1 MMRKIAISI
10 LIILPFILFAFDKSN
25 VSINPVYRTSQRLGV
40 DLVSGAVKIC
50 ALRVSFPED
59 DNDAT
64 TGNGK
69 FLLRSDT
76 GDSLCSP
83 IVIDP
88 PPHNKAYFR
97 DHIRAAANYFYHVS
111 KGHAVIDTIK
121 SEVYPLID
129 SLTFQVSHKMD
140 YYHPFLQEDSIDV
153 RFARLFRE
161 SVLKADSAGV
171 DFSQYDIVIIFHA
184 GVGQDFDL
192 FLDPTPYDI
201 PSAYLNLN
209 DFRMAF
215 APDNPNYEG
224 IAVENSSYFIK
235 EGIILPETQNHLLFH
250 NWEDVFGGASI
261 PCDYQIGLN
270 GTFAFMMGFYWG
282 LPSLYD
288 TETGETGIGKFG
300 LMDQG
305 SANLNGLVPV
315 VPSAWSRVF
324 LGWEDPVVAGVDQI
338 INLRHVETSSDSLV
352 WKVPIDDY
360 EYFLIENRYASIR
373 PGVSL
378 DSIQYRIYLEN
389 GEDEWPSIFPLIVDS
404 IGAVFSEETG
414 VLLSVS
420 RYDVGLPGS
429 GLLIWHI
436 DESVID
442 ANLSANRINV
452 NRERRG
458 VDLEE
463 GDGAQDLGYLSQ
475 MLGASVDIGWFFDPW
490 FAGNEGFWH
499 LNPDYPED
507 EEKRVGFTDY
517 TNPSSKSND
526 YAYTGICIDSIGPA
540 GKVMSFR
547 IGRQSF
553 IIDNFIS
560 IRIGQ
565 GVSDLTPV
573 DLDPNDDS
581 FEFIIVADS
590 TYIFDDIGNLINSS
604 PFPRHGVF
612 SEFDSKPIIYQH
624 ENKSILYMVTR
635 NDTSSI
641 YNVSSYEINAPGEIS
656 LVSEISTDFGTFSNV
671 LSWGNELIYSG
682 YYTTNTFKPCLFKF
696 LLDPGNESS
705 EYIELGSLIHKLAGD
720 ENNTFAITEG
730 GTLLKIESVPFKIRA
745 VGEIDSEPI
754 GDLVVGYLN
763 ENIYPDVVVC
773 SEDGISLFIDPE
785 DSILS
790 KMYFY
795 SLKNYY
801 PYPILSDIDGN
812 SKVEVVVADS
822 QHIYVF
828 TDHLILESNFPVS
841 IPFQYLDK
849 YFYPYLLTTDI
860 NNDQILDILVN
871 VKDAGVIAINKNGEF
886 IKGFPKIFPDYIE
899 SSKMLLNSNKGVLQ
913 LAASKSTKSTG
924 EKIPATR
931 KINIIGSLISSDRI
945 SINAWTCLGGGADRS
960 FFYSAKSEA
969 PVTTTKSLLN
979 KKETY
984 NWPNPVKENTTRIR
998 YFPNKSCDISIDIY
1012 DLAGD
1017 FIDSFKDS
1025 HPVVGDHNE
1034 IEWNVSNVESGVYF
1048 AVVEATSGSKT
1059 DSKIVK
1065 IMVIK

>member
-1 MMRKIAISI
+1 MRKIAISI

-25 VSINPVYRTSQRLGV
+25 VSTNPVYRTSQRLGV

-111 KGHAVIDTIK
+111 KGHAVIDTVN

-129 SLTFQVSHKMD
+129 SLTFQVSQKMD

-153 RFARLFRE
+153 RLARLFQE
-161 SVLKADSAGV
+161 SILKADSAGV

-235 EGIILPETQNHLLFH
+235 EGIILPETQNHLLFP

-352 WKVPIDDY
+352 WKVPINDY
-360 EYFLIENRYASIR
+360 EYFLIENRYASVR

-420 RYDVGLPGS
+420 RYDVSLPGS

-436 DESVID
+436 DESVINP
-442 ANLSANRINV
+442 NLSANRINV

-463 GDGAQDLGYLSQ
+463 GDGAQDLGYPSQ

-540 GKVMSFR
+540 GEIMDFR
-547 IGRQSF
+547 IRRENSLE
-553 IIDNFIS
+553 NFPIA
-560 IRIGQ
+560 I
-565 GVSDLTPV
+565 TPV
-573 DLDPNDDS
+573 SNAIELLSIDLDSTDNS
-581 FEFIIVADS
+581 FEFILISDRI
-590 TYIFDDIGNLINSS
+590 YLFNNKGNLIQSSSQISLIPTHFIASS
-604 PFPRHGVF
+604 PIL
-612 SEFDSKPIIYQH
+612 SKTKSKNILFIITST
-624 ENKSILYMVTR
+624 E
-635 NDTSSI
+635 DTSSSL
-641 YNVSSYEINAPGEIS
+641 NVSSWEIKSDGDIEII
-656 LVSEISTDFGTFSNV
+656 E
-671 LSWGNELIYSG
+671 ELIINNAILTS
-682 YYTTNTFKPCLFKF
+682 N
-696 LLDPGNESS
+696 LLAWGDELIFGIHDLESRKCYLLRFSS
-705 EYIELGSLIHKLAGD
+705 EKDFKLSEPFDNPFFKLAGD
-720 ENNTFAITEG
+720 ENVTFAFSGDGILYKVESSSFDIN
-730 GTLLKIESVPFKIRA
+730 KINQTSCSPASKMVI
-745 VGEIDSEPI
+745 
-754 GDLVVGYLN
+754 GYLN
-763 ENIYPDVVVC
+763 ENNFPDIVLC
-773 SEDGISLFIDPE
+773 SQNEVSLFIDPIINSGNIISY
-785 DSILS
+785 SIES
-790 KMYFY
+790 C
-795 SLKNYY
+795 Y
-801 PYPILSDIDGN
+801 PYPVLSDIDGDN
-812 SKVEVVVADS
+812 RVEIILADS
-822 QHIYVF
+822 QKIYAF
-828 TDHLILESNFPVS
+828 TDQLILESNFPIS
-841 IPFQYLDK
+841 IPNQYNDK
-849 YFYPYLLTTDI
+849 CFEPFLLTSSID
-860 NNDQILDILVN
+860 DDGVLDIIASI
-871 VKDAGVIAINKNGEF
+871 KDVGIIAFNKFGKL
-886 IKGFPKIFPDYIE
+886 IDSFPITIPDHR
-899 SSKMLLNSNKGVLQ
+899 SLTSTLLNISRGMVLIA
-913 LAASKSTKSTG
+913 LADNN
-924 EKIPATR
+924 EKIT
-931 KINIIGSLISSDRI
+931 GSLITKEPLHS
-945 SINAWTCLGGGADRS
+945 NAWFCYGSNADRS
-960 FFYSAKSEA
+960 FFYNFQLQPQFIVS
-969 PVTTTKSLLN
+969 KSLLN
-979 KKETY
+979 KKKTY
-984 NWPNPVKENTTRIR
+984 NWPNPVKESTTRIR

-1017 FIDSFKDS
+1017 FITSFKDS
-1025 HPVVGDHNE
+1025 DPLIKYYNE

-1048 AVVEATSGSKT
+1048 AVVKATSGSKI
-1059 DSKIVK
+1059 DSKILK
-1065 IMVIK
+1065 IMIIK

>member
-1 MMRKIAISI
+1 MMRRIAISI

-25 VSINPVYRTSQRLGV
+25 VSINSVYHTSQRLKV
-40 DLVSGAVKIC
+40 NPVSGAVKIC

-64 TGNGK
+64 TGTGK
-69 FLLRSDT
+69 FL
-76 GDSLCSP
+76 DSGTLPCDDFQK
-83 IVIDP
+83 IDP
-88 PPHNKAYFR
+88 PPHSSPYFK
-97 DHIRAAANYFYHVS
+97 DHIRSAANYFYHVS
-111 KGHAVIDTIK
+111 KGHAVIDTVN

-129 SLTFQVSHKMD
+129 SLTFQVSQKMD

-153 RFARLFRE
+153 RLARLFHE

-235 EGIILPETQNHLLFH
+235 EGIILPETQNHLLFP
-250 NWEDVFGGASI
+250 NWEDVFGGATS
-261 PCDYQIGLN
+261 PCEYQIGLN

-305 SANLNGLVPV
+305 SANLNGLVPA

-352 WKVPIDDY
+352 WKVPINDY
-360 EYFLIENRYASIR
+360 EYFLIENRYASVR

-436 DESVID
+436 DESVINP
-442 ANLSANRINV
+442 NLSANRINV

-463 GDGAQDLGYLSQ
+463 GDGAQDLGYPSQ

-526 YAYTGICIDSIGPA
+526 WAFTGIVVDSIGPA
-540 GKVMSFR
+540 DKVMNFKIKKNNSRTIFTFSGLVSQRLR
-547 IGRQSF
+547 IP
-553 IIDNFIS
+553 IPI
-560 IRIGQ
+560 
-565 GVSDLTPV
+565 
-573 DLDPNDDS
+573 DLDSTDLS
-581 FEFIIVADS
+581 QEFIVIADS
-590 TYIFDDIGNLINSS
+590 IYLFDSEGNLINSVYHP
-604 PFPRHGVF
+604 PF
-612 SEFDSKPIIYQH
+612 SNS
-624 ENKSILYMVTR
+624 
-635 NDTSSI
+635 SSI
-641 YNVSSYEINAPGEIS
+641 SLPVVSQ
-656 LVSEISTDFGTFSNV
+656 
-671 LSWGNELIYSG
+671 
-682 YYTTNTFKPCLFKF
+682 
-696 LLDPGNESS
+696 
-705 EYIELGSLIHKLAGD
+705 
-720 ENNTFAITEG
+720 TEG
-730 GTLLKIESVPFKIRA
+730 GYYLYSIYTDYDSIQYKNVMSWRINPAGKITQIGKISLEDINRSSNLLTWGEELLFCGQKIGGDKTNQLFRYIPTDTLNIDKIFLPSRIFRLIGNKEHTFGFTHDGIIYSIHSDPFTINEIIKIPDVSDWGLHHVA
-745 VGEIDSEPI
+745 
-754 GDLVVGYLN
+754 LGYLN
-763 ENIYPDVVVC
+763 ENNIPDIVMMLNFRLILLLDPG
-773 SEDGISLFIDPE
+773 SSIQNLIERTPSYLRSPGIV
-785 DSILS
+785 
-790 KMYFY
+790 
-795 SLKNYY
+795 
-801 PYPILSDIDGN
+801 LSDIDGDN
-812 SKVEVVVADS
+812 RVEIISYSSDG
-822 QHIYVF
+822 IYAF
-828 TDHLILESNFPVS
+828 TDHLKLEANFPIS
-841 IPFQYLDK
+841 IPNQYIGKTSIFDHI
-849 YFYPYLLTTDI
+849 LTTDI
-860 NNDQILDILVN
+860 DGDGILDILLHMFN
-871 VKDAGVIAINKNGEF
+871 VGDIAFNYTGEV
-886 IKGFPKIFPDYIE
+886 IKGFPMTFDNPSMQ
-899 SSKMLLNSNKGVLQ
+899 SSILINSISGTVQIAYSLDRRHII
-913 LAASKSTKSTG
+913 LTK
-924 EKIPATR
+924 
-931 KINIIGSLISSDRI
+931 ISSEYL
-945 SINAWTCLGGGADRS
+945 SENAWSSFSGGPDNDY
-960 FFYSAKSEA
+960 FYKERTEV
-969 PVTTTKSLLN
+969 PVNTSGSLLN
-979 KKETY
+979 KKKTF
-984 NWPNPVKENTTRIR
+984 NWPNPTKNNRTAIW
-998 YFPNKSCDISIDIY
+998 YFPTADCNIAIDIY

-1017 FIDSFKDS
+1017 LMKSFKETSPLINDY
-1025 HPVVGDHNE
+1025 NE

-1048 AVVEATSGSKT
+1048 AVVKATSGSKI